1 MSSSLKKH
9 IFKTKFLKASLE
21 EAEEKH
27 DNAKIEFFDEI
38 RTLQSELNVYDP
50 ALDDGFDNQSS
61 KSPTGESEKAS
72 GSESF
77 GADDIDSEEEE
88 ENDAAPEDPH
98 PPWAKKLY
106 RSITLKT
113 HPDKLLNLSEKEREE
128 KVKIY
133 TAAVN
138 DYASRNYSNLVI
150 HAIDLEISLPD
161 SEDITSILKS
171 KCNDIEKDIEKIKQT
186 LFWIWYHSDADQ
198 RREILRKF
206 VEARGWTAPGAAVR
220 KSRNR
225 SHPGKSLAWARK
237 KLQNNDV

>member
-21 EAEEKH
+21 EAEEIH
-27 DNAKIEFFDEI
+27 DSAKIEFFDEI

-50 ALDDGFDNQSS
+50 ALDDGFENQNLKSS
-61 KSPTGESEKAS
+61 PGEKGKNSE
-72 GSESF
+72 EQEF
-77 GADDIDSEEEE
+77 GPGEDSEDDKEEE
-88 ENDAAPEDPH
+88 IEPDDPH
-98 PPWAKKLY
+98 PTWAKKLY

-113 HPDKLLNLSEKEREE
+113 HPDRLIDLSEEEREE

-161 SEDITSILKS
+161 SEDITAILKS

-186 LFWIWYHSDADQ
+186 LFWIWYHSDSDQ